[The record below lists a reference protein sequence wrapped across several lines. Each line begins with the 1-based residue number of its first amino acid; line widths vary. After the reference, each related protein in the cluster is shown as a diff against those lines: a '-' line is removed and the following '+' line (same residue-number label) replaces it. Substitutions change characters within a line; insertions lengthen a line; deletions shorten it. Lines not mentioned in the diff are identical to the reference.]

1 MLKGKR
7 ILLGVT
13 GSIAAYKAAYL
24 VRMLRKEEAEVKIIM
39 TEDAAQFI
47 SSLTLSTLA
56 GTQVHSRLYDEEG
69 WVNHALLGRWA
80 DLMIIA
86 PATCNTISKL
96 ANGQCDNLLTAVYL
110 SSACP
115 VMVAPAMDE
124 DMWLHP
130 ATQRNVERLKR
141 DRVTI
146 LGVNEG
152 ELASGLSGSGRM
164 KEPEEIVDAIIG
176 FFQRSKRLSGKK
188 VLITAGPTIEPIDPV
203 RYISNHSS
211 GKMGVA
217 LANAASM
224 MGAEVYLVMGP
235 ANIIVPS
242 EAHVI
247 NVQTAADMYSE
258 VMEKYGAMDYII
270 MAAAVADYTPE
281 VVSSEKI
288 KKKDTE
294 WEIKLKPT
302 RDILAELGKRKK
314 ENQILVGF
322 ALETKDEKEYAL
334 AKLRDKKADFIIL
347 NSLREK
353 GAGFQTDTNKVY
365 IFGRDGSEKE
375 LPLQT
380 KEMTAIGILNY
391 LTDRL

>member
-24 VRMLRKEEAEVKIIM
+24 VRMLRKEEAEVKVIM

-56 GTQVHSRLYDEEG
+56 GTQVLSHLYDEAG

-80 DLMIIA
+80 DLLIIA

-110 SSACP
+110 SSTCP

-130 ATQRNVERLKR
+130 ATQRNVERLKT

-146 LGVNEG
+146 LGVNKG

-164 KEPEEIVDAIIG
+164 KEPEEIVGAIIE

-217 LANAASM
+217 LANAASL

-235 ANIIVPS
+235 TNVVAPS
-242 EAHVI
+242 GAHLI
-247 NVQTAADMYSE
+247 KVQTAADMYAK
-258 VMEKYGAMDYII
+258 VMGKYGSMDYII

-302 RDILAELGKRKK
+302 QDILAELGKRKK
-314 ENQILVGF
+314 ENQVLVGF
-322 ALETKDEKEYAL
+322 ALETKNENEYAL

>member
-24 VRMLRKEEAEVKIIM
+24 VRMLRKEEAEVKVIM

-56 GTQVHSRLYDEEG
+56 GTQVLSHLYDEAG

-80 DLMIIA
+80 DLLIIA

-110 SSACP
+110 SSTCP

-130 ATQRNVERLKR
+130 ATQRNVERLKT

-146 LGVNEG
+146 LGVNNG

-164 KEPEEIVDAIIG
+164 KEPEEIVGAIIE
-176 FFQRSKRLSGKK
+176 FFQRSKRLSGNK

-217 LANAASM
+217 LANAASL

-235 ANIIVPS
+235 TNVVAPS
-242 EAHVI
+242 GAHLI
-247 NVQTAADMYSE
+247 KVQTAADMYAK
-258 VMEKYGAMDYII
+258 VMGKYGSMDYII

-302 RDILAELGKRKK
+302 QDILAELGKRKK
-314 ENQILVGF
+314 ENQVLVGF
-322 ALETKDEKEYAL
+322 ALETKNENEYAL